1 MTTLAAG
8 PLEVS
13 EITRLLLAMAVLL
26 GLARFMGEL
35 ARQLGQPTVL
45 GEILAGILLGQTVF
59 GAIAP
64 GSYDWLFPSTPG
76 SPVAIA
82 EEGFII
88 MSATLLL
95 LVVGLEVDLSTV
107 WRQGKAMALV
117 SAFGIVIP
125 MSIGSTLG
133 WFAPGLLGVPDPAA
147 DLRLPLAIFVGIA
160 LSITAL
166 PVIAKILMDLNL
178 ARSDMGMLVISSAM
192 LNDLVGWIGF
202 AVVLALLPQGG
213 PGDVVEAVG
222 HAAENVGHA
231 AEAAA
236 GGASGGGTSVLVT
249 IAITL
254 AFLAFMMTV
263 GRLILHRL
271 MPYIQSRWSYPGG
284 VLGFV
289 FVVALLCAALTE
301 HLGIHSIFGAFI
313 AGVAIGDSHHLR
325 ERTRDTIHQF
335 VTNIFAPIFFAS
347 IGLRINFVEAFD
359 FAAVGIVLVVALAG
373 KIGGCYFGAKLAG
386 LSKRESLGVGFGMA
400 AQGAVGII
408 LGQLAYQAGLISEQL
423 LVAIV
428 IMALGTSLI
437 AGPAMQIVLK
447 LKTQR
452 QLHTLLGDRHIL
464 IDPEARSIRDVLGV
478 LSKRAAEITAITDE
492 KKIFRAVWSREQT
505 MHTALPNG
513 LAVPHA
519 RLENL
524 GRPHVL
530 IARCRD
536 GIDFDAADGQLSRLI
551 CFILTPTEQPDTQIE
566 MLSLIAKAFES
577 AEVRQRCLSVA
588 SPAEFRA
595 VLNQAASEVGH
606 DLTPHDSSTLGAG

>member
-1 MTTLAAG
+1 MNMLAAG

-26 GLARFMGEL
+26 GLARLMGEW

-45 GEILAGILLGQTVF
+45 GEILAGILLGQTVL

-64 GSYDWLFPSTPG
+64 GGYEWLFPSDPG
-76 SPVAIA
+76 SGIAIA
-82 EEGFII
+82 EEGFIV

-107 WRQGKAMALV
+107 WRLGKAMGVV
-117 SAFGIVIP
+117 SAFGIASP
-125 MSIGSTLG
+125 MAVGSTLG
-133 WFAPGLLGVPDPAA
+133 WFAPGVLGVEEVA
-147 DLRLPLAIFVGIA
+147 DNVRLPLAIFVGIA

-178 ARSDMGMLVISSAM
+178 AKSDMGMLVISSAM

-202 AVVLALLPQGG
+202 AVVLALLPQSG
-213 PGDVVEAVG
+213 PALEPHSVGEAVSVAV
-222 HAAENVGHA
+222 AAVET
-231 AEAAA
+231 
-236 GGASGGGTSVLVT
+236 SGGGSGKTGVVVT
-249 IAITL
+249 IGLTL
-254 AFLAFMMTV
+254 GFLAFMLTV
-263 GRLILHRL
+263 GRLLLHRV
-271 MPYIQSRWSYPGG
+271 MPYVQSRWSYPGG

-289 FVVALLCAALTE
+289 FVVALLCASLTE

-359 FAAVGIVLVVALAG
+359 PLAVAVVLGVALVG
-373 KIGGCYFGAKLAG
+373 KIGGCHLGARLAG
-386 LSKRESLGVGFGMA
+386 LSQRESLGVGFGMA

-408 LGQLAYQAGLISEQL
+408 LGQLAHQAGLISDEL

-428 IMALGTSLI
+428 VMALGTSLL
-437 AGPAMQIVLK
+437 AGPAMQKVLQ
-447 LKTQR
+447 LKTQK
-452 QLHTLLGDRHIL
+452 QLHTLLSPKQVL
-464 IDPEARSIRDVLGV
+464 IDSRARSIHEVLHE
-478 LSKRAAEITAITDE
+478 LSKRAAEVTDVQDE
-492 KKIFRAVWSREQT
+492 KTIFRAVWSREQI

-519 RLENL
+519 RLEGL
-524 GRPHVL
+524 KRPYVL

-536 GIDFDAADGQLSRLI
+536 GVDFDAADGQLSRLV
-551 CFILTPTEQPDTQIE
+551 CLILTPVDQPDTQIE

-577 AEVRQRCLSVA
+577 SETRQRCMSADTTL
-588 SPAEFRA
+588 EFLA
-595 VLNQAASEVGH
+595 VLNQAASEAGH
-606 DLTPHDSSTLGAG
+606 DLTPHDSATLGA